1 MRFNASQLQK
11 ILDENVNDYG
21 ANKLIEFVFN
31 SLMKLERQAFMA
43 ENKSSNNKGNGYRS
57 RCFSSLSKQKNSG
70 ATTQIS
76 DRRRQRSLF

>member
-57 RCFSSLSKQKNSG
+57 RCFSSLSGINSKFR
-70 ATTQIS
+70 ATDSVNFIHLS
-76 DRRRQRSLF
+76 WKF